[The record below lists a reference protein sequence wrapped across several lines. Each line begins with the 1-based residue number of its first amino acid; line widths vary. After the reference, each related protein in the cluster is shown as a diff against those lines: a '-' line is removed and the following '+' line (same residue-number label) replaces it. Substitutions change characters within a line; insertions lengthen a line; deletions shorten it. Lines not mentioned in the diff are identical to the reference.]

1 MGDKGSHLGE
11 ALEKKC
17 SDIGSIDVL
26 VGILGKNVETTILH
40 VLNVVNEGL
49 YGYFPEYKK
58 GIVVSIGSTADSDRT
73 FELAE
78 MFQPYNGVE
87 KIITED
93 VCGKGKG
100 AGIRTVLEVADHL
113 DAKSVVLVDGDLLSI
128 RPKWIESIAG
138 PIMYGRADLTVP
150 YYIRHKYD
158 GVITNI
164 LAYPFTRALYDLDI
178 RQPIAGEFGL
188 SKNLYRKLLDHPL
201 FPNDFGVDI
210 FIVTVAAAEG
220 LMPKE
225 SLFTM
230 KIHESTTHYLEPE
243 KLLIPMFKQVTGKMF
258 ELTKYYEGVWKR
270 KKHVKHNGTYR
281 ESFVQKPIPVK
292 VDLEKL
298 EKGFKHDVVE
308 MRNIIKRF
316 LPEDIM
322 ARLEKCAKD
331 VKGLDAELWAKIVY
345 NFAASYKRLDK
356 DVDRFV
362 LLEAFKPLWLG
373 RFVSYALEVKDM
385 DVNEAERVIY
395 HQAEVFE
402 NNFDYLVS
410 IY

>member
-1 MGDKGSHLGE
+1 MGKEDSGLGDV
-11 ALEKKC
+11 LEKKC
-17 SDIGSIDVL
+17 DDVGSVDVL
-26 VGILGKNVETTILH
+26 VGVLGKNVETTILH

-49 YGYFPEYKK
+49 YGYFPEYRKA
-58 GIVVSIGSTADSDRT
+58 IVVSIGSAPDSDRT

-87 KIITED
+87 KIVTED

-100 AGIRTVLEVADHL
+100 AGIRTVLKIADYL

-164 LAYPFTRALYDLDI
+164 LAYPFTRALYGIDI

-188 SKNLYRKLLDHPL
+188 SKTLYRKLLGHPL
-201 FPNDFGVDI
+201 FPNDFGIDI

-243 KLLIPMFKQVTGKMF
+243 KLLIPMFRQVTGKMF
-258 ELTKYYEGVWKR
+258 ELAHYYEGVWRK
-270 KKHVKHNGTYR
+270 KKHVEHNGMYR

-292 VDLEKL
+292 VNLENL

-308 MRNIIKRF
+308 MNGVIERF
-316 LPEDIM
+316 LPDDVMERLKESVRDI
-322 ARLEKCAKD
+322 RK
-331 VKGLDAELWAKIVY
+331 LDADLWAKVVY
-345 NFAASYKRLDK
+345 NFAASYKLLGR

-373 RFVSYALEVKDM
+373 RFVSYALEVRDM

-402 NNFDYLVS
+402 DNFDYMVS